1 MNVNSEN
8 TQPGEALTTE
18 DYSKAMNFI
27 GQNLLSSLTQSVE
40 KLPPQLR
47 NRRLVCQALS
57 AFLTNVIYK
66 QFPEHRESCQQM
78 LDDIT
83 KHVSMQLDKIPQSS
97 K

>member
-8 TQPGEALTTE
+8 SQSGEAVTAE
-18 DYSKAMNFI
+18 DYSRAMNFI

-40 KLPPQLR
+40 KLPPQFS

-66 QFPEHRESCQQM
+66 QFPEQPESCQQM

-83 KHVSMQLDKIPQSS
+83 RHVSMQLDKIPQPS